1 MTMTYDKGRSARMAK
16 KRRHRGPRYL
26 PVRTTPR
33 DGWGIALEVGGVVQ
47 SVTVPLTREAAPD
60 TAGVDQEPQPGPGGG
75 YWGLLLPPGCPR
87 RALLLGLGG
96 GTVAWLLARRCPDV
110 AIIGI
115 ERDATVLAVA
125 RAELGLDAL
134 GQLTAVEADAFAWV
148 AEHAG
153 SEPDTY
159 DLICLDLF
167 EGGRLAL
174 GALGTPFLRQVAEL
188 LAPDG
193 TLTVNLMVTARTPDQ
208 ARRLRRLFVVM
219 RELRL
224 RGNLIL
230 HARRPRRGEHTAEQD
245 VE

>member
-1 MTMTYDKGRSARMAK
+1 MAK
-16 KRRHRGPRYL
+16 KRRHKGPRYL

-33 DGWGIALEVGGVVQ
+33 DGWGLALEVGGVVQ
-47 SVTVPLTREAAPD
+47 SVTVPPSGGDAPD
-60 TAGVDQEPQPGPGGG
+60 AADADEEPRPGPGGG

-96 GTVAWLLARRCPDV
+96 GTVAWLLARRCPAAV
-110 AIIGI
+110 IIGI

-125 RAELGLDAL
+125 RSELGLDGLA
-134 GQLTAVEADAFAWV
+134 QLTAVEADAFTWV
-148 AEHAG
+148 AEHAA
-153 SEPDTY
+153 SEPGRY

-174 GALGTPFLRQVAEL
+174 GALGTPFLRQVAAL

-193 TLTVNLMVTARTPDQ
+193 TLTVNLMVTARTADQ
-208 ARRLRRLFVVM
+208 VRRLHRIFVVT

-224 RGNLIL
+224 RGNFIL
-230 HARRPRRGEHTAEQD
+230 HARRPRQGEQTAEQD
-245 VE
+245 AE